1 MNFDVF
7 KSRHTSCSMRF
18 SVTPNYRFTICG
30 TSHKRSRKDFEE
42 KRPVS
47 ISHEFGYGFDV
58 TVHITNNFEPPNST
72 SHPLVIIGHQKCSI
86 HGLHTTWTSE
96 GAHQPVVDALHVVDV
111 HAGQVAH

>member
-7 KSRHTSCSMRF
+7 KSRHTSCSIRF
-18 SVTPNYRFTICG
+18 RVTPNSRLTIFG
-30 TSHKRSRKDFEE
+30 TSHKRPRKDFEE

-72 SHPLVIIGHQKCSI
+72 SHPLVIIGH
-86 HGLHTTWTSE
+86 
-96 GAHQPVVDALHVVDV
+96 
-111 HAGQVAH
+111 